1 MVKDAVGDED
11 APIEIDGKKKKK
23 KNEENDEN
31 DENAKS
37 SVSEVKEDDSM
48 KEVTEKKKKKKS
60 KLASES
66 HDENG
71 TQENSLPAVAE
82 KNVVDRGADA
92 IDISLD
98 SNKTEPIEKKRKKKV
113 SGFEKLSDNDAE
125 VFEKEKSHDTLDN
138 GTGNKSKK
146 RKRSASDE
154 SEDKHVEGVV
164 AEESKKRK
172 TGSAEDTEIN
182 AQQAE
187 VETVHQGETKKDNG
201 SVSLMKPQKP
211 SVKQID
217 ESEKG
222 NLMNNG
228 VGRSSEKKIA
238 KKHRNGSA
246 EVGHEAFIA

>member
-23 KNEENDEN
+23 KNEEN
-31 DENAKS
+31 AKS
-37 SVSEVKEDDSM
+37 SVSEVKEDDST
-48 KEVTEKKKKKKS
+48 KEVTEKKKKKS

-71 TQENSLPAVAE
+71 TQENSLPAVTE

-113 SGFEKLSDNDAE
+113 SGFEKLSDNDTA
-125 VFEKEKSHDTLDN
+125 VFENEKSQDTLDN

-154 SEDKHVEGVV
+154 SEEKHVEGVV

-187 VETVHQGETKKDNG
+187 VETVHQGETNEDNG

-238 KKHRNGSA
+238 KKNRNGSA

>member
-23 KNEENDEN
+23 KKKNEDN

-37 SVSEVKEDDSM
+37 SVSEVEDDSM
-48 KEVTEKKKKKKS
+48 KEVTEKKKKKKKS

-71 TQENSLPAVAE
+71 TQENSLPAVTE
-82 KNVVDRGADA
+82 KNVADRSADA

-113 SGFEKLSDNDAE
+113 SGFEKLSDNDTE
-125 VFEKEKSHDTLDN
+125 VFEKEKSQDTLDN

-146 RKRSASDE
+146 RKRSVSDE
-154 SEDKHVEGVV
+154 SEEKHVEGVV

-187 VETVHQGETKKDNG
+187 VETVHQGETKEDNG

-222 NLMNNG
+222 NFMSNG

-246 EVGHEAFIA
+246 EVGHEALIA